1 MGSKWHWAVAVF
13 VFAQRWYQQRKTSC
27 LFLFSGNGRRLFSP
41 REREAFLR
49 GPQAPGSLQHVGD
62 TVRCGHTA
70 QILRAIS
77 WFCPRAEPVVWTLRF
92 LQHRISLVGDT
103 EVWAKLMKHMGLG
116 AGGMAD
122 TIARFSPPWTTVTT
136 GLSLPG
142 PEREAWGEQ
151 TCALE
156 RLSPTRPGGNDNW
169 HCRPLC
175 CLCQTSP
182 ADPGH

>member
-1 MGSKWHWAVAVF
+1 MWGTPSTVATLP
-13 VFAQRWYQQRKTSC
+13 KS
-27 LFLFSGNGRRLFSP
+27 SGPF
-41 REREAFLR
+41 
-49 GPQAPGSLQHVGD
+49 PGSVPGQS
-62 TVRCGHTA
+62 
-70 QILRAIS
+70 S
-77 WFCPRAEPVVWTLRF
+77 WSGPSVF

-122 TIARFSPPWTTVTT
+122 TRARFSPPWTTVTT

-142 PEREAWGEQ
+142 LEREAWGEQ
-151 TCALE
+151 ICASE
-156 RLSPTRPGGNDNW
+156 RLSPTRPGGDDDW